1 MPIQITTG
9 IIIATVAV
17 LGLVVTVVKS
27 TNSRFQKTETDLSN
41 LRLTY
46 TERAARTETE
56 LENIKIL
63 QQTQGRKL
71 TDVSENVAW
80 LVKWARNGAS
90 K

>member
-1 MPIQITTG
+1 MTVQVTTG
-9 IIIATVAV
+9 IVIAAVSV

-27 TNSRFQKTETDLSN
+27 TNSRFQKTENDLSS

-56 LENIKIL
+56 LENIKTL
-63 QQTQGRKL
+63 QQTQGEKL
-71 TDVSENVAW
+71 TGVSENVAW
-80 LVKWARNGAS
+80 LVKWARNGAP